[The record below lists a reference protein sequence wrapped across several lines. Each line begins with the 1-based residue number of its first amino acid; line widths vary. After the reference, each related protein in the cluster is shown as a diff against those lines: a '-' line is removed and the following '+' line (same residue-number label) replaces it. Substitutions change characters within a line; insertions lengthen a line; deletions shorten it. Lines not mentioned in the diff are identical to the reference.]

1 MIRNYTSS
9 HTITGKM
16 QLAAYS
22 RHWLFTLPD
31 CFQGENMKLK
41 QQLLLGFGLTLLLLL
56 AISLLSFY
64 RFSTTGEGFKS
75 YRDQAVTSVAIG
87 RVQANILDA
96 QLASHKFIK
105 SQDPLLK
112 QQVEER
118 ISSAIALLDETLSL
132 NLPQDQEDIMQTI
145 KAQVTD
151 YRGDFAN
158 VVALIDRRNDAVSK
172 HLDPNGLAMLQAMSN
187 IVDRAAASQDMQMLV
202 TTGQTQ
208 EHILLAR
215 LYAVK
220 FLVTNVEDDA
230 DKAVKEFA
238 YIQERTQELKG
249 FVEGDN
255 QNAELYQT
263 FLNAF
268 TQYQQAFLDIRQI
281 IEKRNELVRTQ
292 LDAAGRDTA
301 TSIEQVKLD
310 VKQVQDEL
318 GPQMVD
324 NIDSTQSMLLIL
336 SLIAV
341 SCALSIA
348 LFIYRSI
355 LKVVGGEP
363 AEIAAIVQSI
373 AKGNL
378 GNQHRLTGTESGIY
392 LSTLQMRAELQRII
406 GSFHQISDSVSSA
419 TEQLSSVVEQSEKNA
434 QQELHQIEQ
443 IATAITELSS
453 TANEVSMN
461 ANNAEDAANQANGN
475 VSESKSALAASDNI
489 ANSIANSISET
500 TQIVNQLHGYSIEI
514 GSVVEVINNISEQTN
529 LLALNAAIEAARA
542 GEQGRGFAVV
552 ADEVRSLAVK
562 TQKSTLDIK
571 DIISRLQKQAEHAND
586 FMQSNISLVDD
597 SRDISRRLHAAFE
610 AISHSVST
618 ISDMNTHVA
627 TASEE
632 QSGVT
637 KDISSNISHAFT
649 LVHQNVSGIAESK
662 QSSERLGELVE
673 EQKSLLRFFKL

>member
-1 MIRNYTSS
+1 
-9 HTITGKM
+9 
-16 QLAAYS
+16 
-22 RHWLFTLPD
+22 
-31 CFQGENMKLK
+31 MKLK
-41 QQLLLGFGLTLLLLL
+41 QQLLLGFGLTLILLL
-56 AISLLSFY
+56 AISLLSYY
-64 RFSTTGEGFKS
+64 RFSTTGDGFKS

-105 SQDPLLK
+105 SQDPTLK
-112 QQVEER
+112 QQVDER
-118 ISSAIALLDETLSL
+118 ISSALELLDEALHL
-132 NLPQDQEDIMQTI
+132 NLPQDQQQILQTI
-145 KAQVTD
+145 KMQVSD

-158 VVALIDRRNDAVSK
+158 VVSLIDRRNNTVNTQ
-172 HLDPNGLAMLQAMSN
+172 LDPNGLAMLKSISN
-187 IVDRAAASQDMQMLV
+187 IVDTAADNQNMDVLINAGKV
-202 TTGQTQ
+202 Q

-220 FLVTNVEDDA
+220 YLVTNLKDDA
-230 DKAVKEFA
+230 EQA
-238 YIQERTQELKG
+238 IQELANIQQQSQQLKSELDG
-249 FVEGDN
+249 
-255 QNAELYQT
+255 NAQLSAQYQT
-263 FLNAF
+263 FTDAF
-268 TQYQQAFLDIRQI
+268 MQYQQAFTEIRQT
-281 IEKRNELVRTQ
+281 IEKRNELIRTR
-292 LDAAGRDTA
+292 LDTA
-301 TSIEQVKLD
+301 GTKTAQSIEQVKLD
-310 VKQVQDEL
+310 VKEVQDEL

-324 NIDSTQSMLLIL
+324 NIDSTQWMLLVL
-336 SLIAV
+336 SVIAV

-348 LFIYRSI
+348 FLIYRGI

-378 GNQHRLTGTESGIY
+378 SSRHQMTGNESGIY
-392 LSTLQMRAELQRII
+392 LSTLQMREELQRII
-406 GSFHQISDSVSSA
+406 GSFHQISDSVSA
-419 TEQLSSVVEQSEKNA
+419 AAEQLSAVVEQSEKNA

-475 VSESKSALAASDNI
+475 VSESKDALAASDKI
-489 ANSIANSISET
+489 ANSIAGSITET

-562 TQKSTLDIK
+562 TQKSTLDIQE
-571 DIISRLQKQAEHAND
+571 IIGRLQKQAEHAND

-610 AISHSVST
+610 AISHSVAT

-662 QSSERLGELVE
+662 QSSERLSELVE
-673 EQKSLLRFFKL
+673 EQKSLLRFFKY